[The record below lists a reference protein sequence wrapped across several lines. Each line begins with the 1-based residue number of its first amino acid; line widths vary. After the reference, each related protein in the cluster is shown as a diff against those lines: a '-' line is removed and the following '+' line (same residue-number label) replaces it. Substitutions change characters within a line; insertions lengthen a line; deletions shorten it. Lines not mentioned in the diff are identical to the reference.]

1 MARRPGR
8 LTLAFLS
15 FYKSSATLKVI
26 ICLPVHGLI
35 VDTHRGEHPMNSKAS
50 FLV

>member
-1 MARRPGR
+1 MARRPGI

-15 FYKSSATLKVI
+15 FYKSSATLI
-26 ICLPVHGLI
+26 WLPVHGLI
-35 VDTHRGEHPMNSKAS
+35 VDTHRGEHPMNTKAS